1 MRKRPD
7 GRPDYHLLSNV
18 REVLEKH
25 LPGISREIRWRQL
38 LRPRKRITEGQARTG
53 PRSCLATLRIASVP
67 LIGRVIVVTG
77 WTVCRGNSRMRL
89 PLFDLPFGRSRLSE
103 GQTNSNAG
111 LKTYRSDFRFQAMH
125 SEAAP
130 TRTRLS
136 NQLSGGSLVLGGHQP
151 FWSLKPCP
159 TANGQ
164 KPKSAQ

>member
-1 MRKRPD
+1 
-7 GRPDYHLLSNV
+7 
-18 REVLEKH
+18 
-25 LPGISREIRWRQL
+25 QL

-77 WTVCRGNSRMRL
+77 WTVCRGS
-89 PLFDLPFGRSRLSE
+89 SRLSE

-159 TANGQ
+159 AANGQ